1 MRTGHDAR
9 VREVGI
15 GVVRALF
22 VVAPVF
28 ELGADAVLGV
38 DFEYRADAA
47 AEVAVAFGDFRMGRE
62 VRIARGVIGV
72 FVRDGRVPAQV
83 GPCRGVEVEAAR
95 VDVDVAARRIE
106 VVAPVL
112 CGAHRQRPVQPVLA
126 AFAER
131 DPDDAAR

>member
-1 MRTGHDAR
+1 M
-9 VREVGI
+9 
-15 GVVRALF
+15 
-22 VVAPVF
+22 
-28 ELGADAVLGV
+28 LGAY
-38 DFEYRADAA
+38 FEYRADAA

-62 VRIARGVIGV
+62 VRVARGVVGV
-72 FVRDGRVPAQV
+72 FVRDGRVLSQV
-83 GPCRGVEVEAAR
+83 GPRRGIEVEAPR